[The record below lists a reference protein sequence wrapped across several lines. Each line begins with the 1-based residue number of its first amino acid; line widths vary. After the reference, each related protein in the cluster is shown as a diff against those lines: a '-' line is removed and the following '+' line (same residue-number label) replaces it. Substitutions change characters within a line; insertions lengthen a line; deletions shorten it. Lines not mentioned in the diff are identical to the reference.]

1 MSVCLLHSR
10 LECLVA
16 ANTNPSV
23 CIRLPVPIHWPLV
36 RCTDSR
42 VDGMS
47 TGHSGLLSVGCARN
61 HHRMHWFSV
70 DWAPVDEEGDCPSCP
85 SSCGY
90 NIIFDECTSN
100 ALHKKQMR
108 RNCSQ
113 WTIIAFAFYL
123 LPRREDANLE
133 YTASQS
139 QSLLQNAVTI
149 IIIVIIRLHGNCCCS
164 STGLSWLPKPIKSV
178 LDLQFAPTR
187 HANSSCFVFSSIWY
201 PYVAICLSFLINC
214 CECIIGF

>member
-1 MSVCLLHSR
+1 
-10 LECLVA
+10 
-16 ANTNPSV
+16 
-23 CIRLPVPIHWPLV
+23 
-36 RCTDSR
+36 
-42 VDGMS
+42 
-47 TGHSGLLSVGCARN
+47 
-61 HHRMHWFSV
+61 MHWQPCRRHV
-70 DWAPVDEEGDCPSCP
+70 DWSQWSSACRMRQESSSYALIFCWLGPRGWGRP
-85 SSCGY
+85 SSCRY
-90 NIIFDECTSN
+90 YFIFDECTRN

-164 STGLSWLPKPIKSV
+164 STVLSWLPKPIKSV

-214 CECIIGF
+214 RECIIGF